1 MRRRHEIG
9 LKLATIATVTLGYLS
24 LMTTFRYGPEL
35 AIIPLGG
42 VLAMPIGERL
52 DRRFK
57 GYRYVTTASIYLYI
71 VLFFVILGR
80 FSLLDAVLSL
90 VIFIQVYLLVHQKG
104 PRQYAYILL
113 MSFFLLWA
121 AISETPR
128 PDIAFVLFFYVIA
141 VAWALTALDTFAGA
155 LAVAESGLPEALQR
169 TKPLEPSG
177 RRRGRVMRA
186 RFAVHLAT
194 VALGAMAAG
203 MAVFM
208 LGPRTEAGVFG
219 ASQARMQPATGVS
232 SEIDLLTAGALRA
245 DTTPVMRVQ
254 FPETPDGRYNG
265 PMLWRVTSLDTY
277 TGVGWQHR
285 GLVTNPPGRVGNR
298 ELFRFMSDWRL
309 ASREGVERI
318 SYADWPLIRQE
329 IYLDRPPDTAVPA
342 LQMVRQVVPR
352 ERSENYAFRWDVA
365 GDFSVVMSSRNDSG
379 LYIDVLSEF
388 INPRPADLRMASTD
402 YSFMHPSDLAT
413 LTYQNLLPETLSL
426 VRRVTANATNPYDR
440 VMALVRYLSGAD
452 YRYTTIIPELP
463 EQNPIDAFILRE
475 KQGHCELY
483 ASALALMVRSLGIPA
498 RLVTGYRDGLWDP
511 NDRSYTVTEDMAHL
525 WAEVYF
531 PGQGWVSFDPSPQG
545 DADLALMDTFSRRM
559 SLYLLRT
566 RMLWLRYV
574 VGYRPPERQ
583 VLMQDTATRMFRAAD
598 EFLSGAEGDETESPL
613 SSAGRALLLLGVPG
627 GVAVLVVYGVWR
639 MWGGRGRE
647 RRDSLTADQR
657 RAVLLRQSIVR
668 TLRGWGI
675 VYEGKTAEELA
686 VEVSAL
692 RVNEPAVAQA
702 VIEAYNATRF
712 GNRAMSKDELAL
724 WRKRLRG
731 VRLEV
736 GRV

>member
-1 MRRRHEIG
+1 MRRRHEIS
-9 LKLATIATVTLGYLS
+9 LKLATIGTVALGYLS

-35 AIIPLGG
+35 TIIPLAA

-57 GYRYVTTASIYLYI
+57 AYRYATTASIYLYI
-71 VLFFVILGR
+71 ALFFVILGE
-80 FSLLDAVLSL
+80 FSLLDAVLSM

-104 PRQYAYILL
+104 PRQYAYIFL

-121 AISETPR
+121 AISESPR
-128 PDIAFVLFFYVIA
+128 PDIAFVLFVYVIA
-141 VAWALTALDTFAGA
+141 IAWALTALDSFAGA
-155 LAVAESGLPEALQR
+155 LAVAESGLPEAEQR
-169 TKPLEPSG
+169 AESLDPSA
-177 RRRGRVMRA
+177 RRRPAPVWLRY
-186 RFAVHLAT
+186 AVHLAT
-194 VALGAMAAG
+194 IVLGTMAIG

-208 LGPRTEAGVFG
+208 LAPRTEAGVFG
-219 ASQARMQPATGVS
+219 ASQARMQPTTGVS
-232 SEIDLLTAGALRA
+232 SEIDLLSAGALRA

-254 FPETPDGRYNG
+254 FPETADGRYNG

-285 GLVTNPPGRVGNR
+285 GLVTNPPGRIGNR
-298 ELFRFMSDWRL
+298 ELFLFMSDWRL
-309 ASREGVERI
+309 ASREGAERI
-318 SYADWPLIRQE
+318 SYAEWPLIRQE
-329 IYLDRPPDTAVPA
+329 IYLDRPPETAVPA

-388 INPRPADLRMASTD
+388 INPRPADLRVASTD
-402 YSFMHPSDLAT
+402 YSFMNPSDLT
-413 LTYQNLLPETLSL
+413 NLTYQNLLPETLAL
-426 VRRVTANATNPYDR
+426 VRRVTANASNPYDR
-440 VMALVRYLSGAD
+440 VMALVRHLSSVD
-452 YRYTTIIPELP
+452 YRYSTIIPELP

-483 ASALALMVRSLGIPA
+483 ASALALMVRSLGIPS
-498 RLVTGYRDGLWDP
+498 RVVTGYRDGLWDA

-545 DADLALMDTFSRRM
+545 DGDLALMDTFSRRM

-566 RMLWLRYV
+566 RILWLRYV

-598 EFLSGAEGDETESPL
+598 EFLNGAEGDETESPL
-613 SSAGRALLLLGVPG
+613 SRAGRTLLLLGVPAG
-627 GVAVLVVYGVWR
+627 LALLATYGAWR
-639 MWGGRGRE
+639 TWGGRARE
-647 RRDSLTADQR
+647 RREPLTADQR
-657 RAVLLRQSIVR
+657 RAVMLRQSIVQA
-668 TLRGWGI
+668 LRRWGI

-686 VEVSAL
+686 AEVSAL
-692 RVNEPAVAQA
+692 RVNDPAGARA
-702 VIEAYNATRF
+702 IIDAYNTTRF
-712 GNRAMSKDELAL
+712 GNRPMSKDELAS

-731 VRLEV
+731 VRLES
-736 GRV
+736 GRA